1 MCRHKRVNHH
11 QTAIEASLL
20 VHPCER
26 SVCMYVLQGAT
37 PVGTREGILSFFPS
51 LYLTPYFLLFARNK
65 KERSPIQCFRINEG
79 STGGLECTKL
89 QNERAYCF
97 SLCSPLFDA
106 SFLSP
111 FLYLT
116 LSRYYHRLP
125 PPLSSFHS
133 FFSSLFFIFF
143 FSLSFSFFSFLHL
156 HGYHPDSRR
165 SRSESREQWSFELI

>member
-1 MCRHKRVNHH
+1 MY
-11 QTAIEASLL
+11 
-20 VHPCER
+20 
-26 SVCMYVLQGAT
+26 VCVLQGAT
-37 PVGTREGILSFFPS
+37 PVGTREGILFFFLS

-106 SFLSP
+106 FFLSP

-133 FFSSLFFIFF
+133 FSSSLFFYLF
-143 FSLSFSFFSFLHL
+143 FSLSLSLFFLFFTCTDTTPILDDLVANRENNGVSSLFEKLLVDFSFSFFFLFFSVRNI
-156 HGYHPDSRR
+156 GRK
-165 SRSESREQWSFELI
+165 